1 MQKGEAM
8 KKGEAG
14 DIARAIR
21 AAIREHDS
29 VDVFHF
35 DGGYFVAPVGAE
47 FVARYNRK
55 AKASH
60 IAQDVYFLSKELN
73 Q

>member
-1 MQKGEAM
+1 VQKGEAM

-14 DIARAIR
+14 DIARALR
-21 AAIREHDS
+21 VAIKEHDQ
-29 VDVFHF
+29 VDIYHL
-35 DGGYFVAPVGAE
+35 DGGYFVVPVGGE

-60 IAQDVYFLSKELN
+60 IAQDVYFISKEEK

>member
-1 MQKGEAM
+1 M
-8 KKGEAG
+8 KKGEAA
-14 DIARAIR
+14 DVARALR
-21 AAIREHDS
+21 AAIKEHDQ
-29 VDVFHF
+29 VDIYHL
-35 DGGYFVAPVGAE
+35 DGGYFVVPVGGE

-60 IAQDVYFLSKELN
+60 IAQDVYFISKELN

>member
-1 MQKGEAM
+1 M

-21 AAIREHDS
+21 AAIKEHDQ
-29 VDVFHF
+29 VDIYHL
-35 DGGYFVAPVGAE
+35 DGGYFVVPVGGE

-60 IAQDVYFLSKELN
+60 IAQDVLHIAKELN